1 MSTILG
7 ESIFKDIESNEYLQE
22 IYNAIL
28 YNYSLNLFGIS
39 KKDPVDFNLVDALRF
54 ADLLSK

>member
-7 ESIFKDIESNEYLQE
+7 DGIFKDIESNEYLQE

-28 YNYSLNLFGIS
+28 FNYSLNLFGIP
-39 KKDPVDFNLVDALRF
+39 KKNPA
-54 ADLLSK
+54 